1 MLTRAI
7 FEMEELPQQLA
18 HRNGLS
24 VAADE
29 NWFVYTVDTSAEHDL
44 MMIEPLEQPESSN
57 PRNVRSR

>member
-1 MLTRAI
+1 
-7 FEMEELPQQLA
+7 MEELPQQLA

-29 NWFVYTVDTSAEHDL
+29 NWFVYTVDNSAEHDL